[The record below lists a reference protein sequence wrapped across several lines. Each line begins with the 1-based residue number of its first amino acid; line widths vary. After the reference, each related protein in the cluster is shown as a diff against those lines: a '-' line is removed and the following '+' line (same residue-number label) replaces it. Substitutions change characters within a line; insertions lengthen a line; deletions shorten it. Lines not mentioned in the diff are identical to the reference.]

1 MVGSSFRLDAGS
13 WFVGQHEILNGNWR
27 SVLTLGPNGMLS
39 GTLGQ
44 ATFSPTAGIPFDGR
58 ELFRDLTVF
67 VFSGWPLGEL
77 AEYAHIT
84 FPTPRLVRPA
94 THGGATAGYRG
105 DRWHLGQVTQ
115 SQLTLQGEPIPDA
128 AATGSVSVTAS
139 GNVHVNLVSLS
150 RIFGSDELGSSRY
163 RLAFPARL
171 ELVFLPEPASAAL
184 LLAAASTLAAA
195 RRAHTR
201 A

>member
-1 MVGSSFRLDAGS
+1 
-13 WFVGQHEILNGNWR
+13 
-27 SVLTLGPNGMLS
+27 
-39 GTLGQ
+39 
-44 ATFSPTAGIPFDGR
+44 
-58 ELFRDLTVF
+58 
-67 VFSGWPLGEL
+67 
-77 AEYAHIT
+77 
-84 FPTPRLVRPA
+84 
-94 THGGATAGYRG
+94 
-105 DRWHLGQVTQ
+105 
-115 SQLTLQGEPIPDA
+115 LTLQGEPIPDA